1 MSLYWN
7 YWKFIMILVDLNQ
20 VLLAGLM
27 AQIANQKNVKLEE
40 SLIRHMILNIIRSHL
55 KNFRKEYGEV
65 VLCSDNRKYWRKEF
79 FPFYKAG
86 RKKSRKNSDLD
97 WHLIFDML
105 AKFKVELKENFPY
118 KVIDVEGAEADDII
132 GTLVPRHIMNENILI
147 ISSDGDFLQLQM
159 YNGRSKYT
167 VKQYNPTQKKFLIS
181 ENPLDELKQK
191 IITGDK
197 GDGIPNILS
206 PSDTFVREIRQ
217 KVMTEA
223 KLTKFMSEHYTEYD
237 ENSKIGFTRN
247 QTLIDLRNI
256 PGVIQS
262 EIINKYEETVPVKG
276 KLLDYFIANK
286 LFNLME
292 VIEEF

>member
-1 MSLYWN
+1 
-7 YWKFIMILVDLNQ
+7 MILVDLNQ

-159 YNGRSKYT
+159 YNGRSKYS

-237 ENSKIGFTRN
+237 ENSKIGFSRN

-256 PGVIQS
+256 PGDIQS
-262 EIINKYEETVPVKG
+262 KIINTYEETVPVKG

>member
-1 MSLYWN
+1 
-7 YWKFIMILVDLNQ
+7 MILVDLNQ

-27 AQIANQKNVKLEE
+27 AQISNQKNVKLEE

-132 GTLVPRHIMNENILI
+132 GTLVPRHIMHENILI

-159 YNGRSKYT
+159 YNGRSNYT
-167 VKQYNPTQKKFLIS
+167 IKQYNPTQKKFLIS
-181 ENPLDELKQK
+181 ENPMEELKQK
-191 IITGDK
+191 IINGDK

-237 ENSKIGFTRN
+237 ETAKIGFSRN

-256 PGVIQS
+256 PGDIQS
-262 EIINKYEETVPVKG
+262 KIINTYEETVPVKG